1 MYDKQ
6 KNIALEKIF
15 KRLDSDKD
23 GKISKNN
30 IDLNG
35 ITKRISKIISPIM
48 DELKSGKGQITK
60 EQFIQ
65 KCEKI
70 YENLNYADKKELFIY
85 SMGGSIKSVYDTEP
99 FRRKNN
105 QRKAIKK

>member
-1 MYDKQ
+1 
-6 KNIALEKIF
+6 
-15 KRLDSDKD
+15 
-23 GKISKNN
+23 
-30 IDLNG
+30 
-35 ITKRISKIISPIM
+35 M

-85 SMGGSIKSVYDTEP
+85 SMGGAIKSVYDSEP
-99 FRRKNN
+99 FRRNKA
-105 QRKAIKK
+105 QRKSKGKSLRSTAKTNNENEKNTKEKKTKQ